1 MSAVLPKAFPS
12 NLNCSH
18 LPAKPKKKKLVAS
31 PQVSTKGELVMD
43 ERDTSK
49 SARSAKV
56 KRKRVNKESTFVNTI
71 GYGDEN
77 TGFRVK
83 KKESKAAVVEKKEK
97 KIAEELFD
105 GGEETVLQEEEK
117 SYLSDTRFDECPIS
131 PSSLKGIKDA
141 GYVKMSKVQEAT
153 LPLIL
158 QGKDVLAKAKTG
170 TGKTVAFLL
179 PAIEVLSKLPSSNLG
194 GKVSPINVLVL
205 CPTRELAIQAA
216 TEAKKLLKYHPS
228 VGAQVVIGGTRLT
241 QEQRNM
247 QANPCQILIATPGRL
262 KDHIENTTGF
272 QARLKGVKVLVLDE
286 ADRLLDMGFRRD
298 IERII
303 AALPKERQTL
313 LFSATVP
320 KEVKQICHVAM
331 RKDHEFVSTVE
342 EGTEETHAQVRQ
354 MYLIA
359 PLEKQLSVLHQLLT
373 EHISQ
378 DSDYK
383 VIVFCTTA
391 MVTALVAEVLVGLK
405 FKVREIHSRKTQSY
419 RTRVSQ
425 EFRQSK
431 GLILVSSDV
440 SARGV
445 DYPDVTLVIQIGMPS
460 DREQYIHRL
469 GRTGR
474 KGKEGQGILML
485 APWEICFLNT
495 VKDLPITEAAPCQ
508 PDPGCQGKI
517 LEVLARIDMRNK
529 ERAYQA
535 WLGYYNSAKG
545 VGQDKLRLVNLAT
558 EFSESMGLRE
568 PPALQRKVLS
578 KMGLSKVPGF
588 RSI

>member
-56 KRKRVNKESTFVNTI
+56 KRKRVNKESTFANTI

-131 PSSLKGIKDA
+131 QSSLKGIKDA

-359 PLEKQLSVLHQLLT
+359 PLEKQLSVLHRLLT

-391 MVTALVAEVLVGLK
+391 MVTALVAEVLAGLK
-405 FKVREIHSRKTQSY
+405 FKVREIHSRKTQAY